1 MAGHDPTAP
10 LRTHCLNCGG
20 ALAGPYC
27 SACGQHDI
35 DYHRSIG
42 HIVEDSLEGVLHY
55 DGKFIA
61 TVRYGATRPG
71 YLTKEF
77 NAGRRVR
84 YTHPLRFYVFA
95 SFLYFLVTSFLP
107 GSGIHVAKSSGSG
120 GKALVSAATL
130 ASPEISHEVLHLM
143 PEAMFIC
150 VPVLALLL
158 SAGFRK
164 PRRYYVEH
172 FICALHLQAFWF
184 LAALVIALIE
194 ALIGHWNR
202 DMGADVR
209 SLLNLGVF
217 YLLYRALR
225 TVYGESRWRT
235 FSKFVILGLAYFIV
249 TALAGVATVAIAA
262 ALVGGKG

>member
-1 MAGHDPTAP
+1 V
-10 LRTHCLNCGG
+10 
-20 ALAGPYC
+20 LAGPYC

-42 HIVEDSLEGVLHY
+42 HLVEDSLEGVLHY
-55 DGKFIA
+55 DGRFIA
-61 TVRYGATRPG
+61 TVRYGFTRPG
-71 YLTKEF
+71 YLTREF
-77 NAGRRVR
+77 NAGRRIR

-107 GSGIHVAKSSGSG
+107 QGEIHFDRPGASG
-120 GKALVSAATL
+120 GKPLVSAATL
-130 ASPEISHEVLHLM
+130 TSPEFGHELLHLL

-158 SAGFRK
+158 CAAFRK

-184 LAALVIALIE
+184 LAALVIALVE
-194 ALIGHWNR
+194 AAIGRWNHAA
-202 DMGADVR
+202 GADAK

-225 TVYGESRWRT
+225 TVYGETRWRT
-235 FSKFVILGLAYFIV
+235 FLKFVVLGFVYMIV
-249 TALAGVATVAIAA
+249 TALALALTVVVAA
-262 ALVGGKG
+262 ALVGG